1 MERIKVV
8 VYLSELHAIIE
19 QIKEGKVTEARNK
32 IREIAN
38 NPNRRFQ
45 MGIGEV
51 KAKVLFSCIR
61 GEE

>member
-32 IREIAN
+32 I
-38 NPNRRFQ
+38 
-45 MGIGEV
+45 
-51 KAKVLFSCIR
+51 
-61 GEE
+61 